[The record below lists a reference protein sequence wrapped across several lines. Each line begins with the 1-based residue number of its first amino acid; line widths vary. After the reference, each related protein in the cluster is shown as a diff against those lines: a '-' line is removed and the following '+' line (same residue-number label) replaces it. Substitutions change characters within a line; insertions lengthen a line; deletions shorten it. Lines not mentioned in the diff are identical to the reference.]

1 MHRGED
7 QGRDR
12 PESEAAP
19 VFWGENGEPRLL
31 GAGIGEPCLLWGGDW
46 GTTPHLGRDW
56 GATPLWGRDWGIT
69 PHLGRDWGAMTPRG
83 GDWGSHTSSPLRTR
97 DAVSVGWAGPSTSTS
112 PHAEYS

>member
-31 GAGIGEPCLLWGGDW
+31 GAGIGEPRLIWAGIG
-46 GTTPHLGRDW
+46 
-56 GATPLWGRDWGIT
+56 GATP
-69 PHLGRDWGAMTPRG
+69 PRG
-83 GDWGSHTSSPLRTR
+83 GDGE
-97 DAVSVGWAGPSTSTS
+97 
-112 PHAEYS
+112 PHLLAAEDQGCC

>member
-31 GAGIGEPCLLWGGDW
+31 GAGMGSHAPSGAGIGEPRL
-46 GTTPHLGRDW
+46 
-56 GATPLWGRDWGIT
+56 I
-69 PHLGRDWGAMTPRG
+69 
-83 GDWGSHTSSPLRTR
+83 
-97 DAVSVGWAGPSTSTS
+97 WAGIGEPRLFGAGIGESHLIWAGIGE
-112 PHAEYS
+112 P

>member
-31 GAGIGEPCLLWGGDW
+31 GAGIGEPRLIWAGIGEPRLF
-46 GTTPHLGRDW
+46 
-56 GATPLWGRDWGIT
+56 GAGI
-69 PHLGRDWGAMTPRG
+69 GE
-83 GDWGSHTSSPLRTR
+83 SPLI
-97 DAVSVGWAGPSTSTS
+97 WAGIGEP
-112 PHAEYS
+112 